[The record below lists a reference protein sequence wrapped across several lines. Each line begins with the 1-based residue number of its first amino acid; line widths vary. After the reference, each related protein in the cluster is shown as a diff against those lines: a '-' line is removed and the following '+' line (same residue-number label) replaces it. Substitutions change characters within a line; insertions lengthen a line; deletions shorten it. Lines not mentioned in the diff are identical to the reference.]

1 MIRLNLPEYSFRI
14 KSKENKL
21 YIFDANRKK
30 QVLLTD
36 EEWVRQHFIE
46 YLVNEKKYPRSLIAV
61 EKQCKVEGLV
71 KRTDVMVFNKKG
83 EVEIVIECKAPT
95 VRIDQDTFDQ
105 IARYN
110 LKLKAKYLVVTNGME
125 HFYCRIDEQ
134 KEEYCFLSDLPSYA

>member
-1 MIRLNLPEYSFRI
+1 MIRLNLPQYSFKI

-21 YIFDANRKK
+21 YIFDVNRKK
-30 QVLLTD
+30 QVLLTQ

-61 EKQCKVEGLV
+61 EKQCKVEGIV
-71 KRTDVMVFNKKG
+71 KRTDILVFDRKG
-83 EVEIVIECKAPT
+83 AIDIVVECKAPT

-110 LKLKAKYLVVTNGME
+110 LKLRAKYLVVTNGME
-125 HFYCRIDEQ
+125 HFFCQVDEQ
-134 KEEYCFLSDLPSYA
+134 KEEYLFLPELPSYV